1 MPGFN
6 PMRKRDKVV
15 DWKHEQVFEGYDPLC
30 DESDAYDAE
39 FHGFA
44 YPVDE
49 EAECDCTQDPEQ
61 PESATLC
68 DSCLYR
74 LTAEAA

>member
-6 PMRKRDKVV
+6 PMRKRD
-15 DWKHEQVFEGYDPLC
+15 WERERVFTGYDPIC
-30 DESDAYDAE
+30 DESPGYDAE

-44 YPVDE
+44 YPME
-49 EAECDCTQDPEQ
+49 GHEPAEGCDCTQDPDE
-61 PESATLC
+61 PATATLC
-68 DSCLYR
+68 DSCIYR